1 MRRSGR
7 WGLWDGSVPALG
19 TPADRYL
26 ACRRLPGLAASAA
39 LRFRADCPHPDR
51 SRLPALVALVVDAE
65 GNPLG
70 IHRTFLRRDGTGKA
84 AVEPAK
90 ASLGAIWGGAIRLD
104 PPAPELA
111 VGEGIESAASAG
123 RLLGLPAWAAISA
136 GNLAQGLALPPVV
149 RLVVLAA
156 DADPPGERAAREAT
170 LRWQAEGRRVR
181 IARPDVEGSDFND
194 LLRARTEVRRA

>member
-1 MRRSGR
+1 
-7 WGLWDGSVPALG
+7 VPALG